1 MPGRFSPASA
11 SRSIR
16 PAEMHSSISQR
27 SPAGATRISN
37 LIRTSVEKLPSY
49 PHLHREGREPGTR
62 EAVVHP
68 NYIYIY
74 VVRKDAIH
82 ILRVLHAR
90 QHYP

>member
-1 MPGRFSPASA
+1 MLPVVW
-11 SRSIR
+11 SRHARHDLGVILVFIR
-16 PAEMHSSISQR
+16 QR
-27 SPAGATRISN
+27 SPSGAARINN
-37 LIRTSVEKLPSY
+37 LIKTSVEKLPVY

-74 VVRKDAIH
+74 AVHEDSIH
-82 ILRVLHAR
+82 ILRVLHSR

>member
-1 MPGRFSPASA
+1 MLPVIWSQRARYDLGVMLDF
-11 SRSIR
+11 IR
-16 PAEMHSSISQR
+16 QR

-49 PHLHREGREPGTR
+49 PHLNREGREPGTR
-62 EAVVHP
+62 EAAVHP

-74 VVRKDAIH
+74 VVRTDAIH
-82 ILRVLHAR
+82 ILRVLHVR

>member
-1 MPGRFSPASA
+1 MLPVIW
-11 SRSIR
+11 SRRARYDLGVMLDFIR
-16 PAEMHSSISQR
+16 QR

-68 NYIYIY
+68 NYIYSY

>member
-1 MPGRFSPASA
+1 MLPVIW
-11 SRSIR
+11 SRRARHDLGVMLDFIR
-16 PAEMHSSISQR
+16 QR
-27 SPAGATRISN
+27 SPVGATRISN

>member
-1 MPGRFSPASA
+1 MRAMTSGSSWRLFVNAVPPGAA
-11 SRSIR
+11 
-16 PAEMHSSISQR
+16 
-27 SPAGATRISN
+27 RINN
-37 LIRTSVEKLPSY
+37 LIKTSVEKLPAY

-74 VVRKDAIH
+74 AVHEDSIH
-82 ILRVLHAR
+82 ILRVLHSR

>member
-1 MPGRFSPASA
+1 MLPVIW
-11 SRSIR
+11 SRR
-16 PAEMHSSISQR
+16 ARHDLGVMLDFISQR

-62 EAVVHP
+62 EAEVHP

-74 VVRKDAIH
+74 AVRTDAIH

>member
-1 MPGRFSPASA
+1 MLPVIW
-11 SRSIR
+11 SRHARSDLGVMLDFIR
-16 PAEMHSSISQR
+16 QR
-27 SPAGATRISN
+27 SPAGATRINN

-74 VVRKDAIH
+74 VVRKDEIH